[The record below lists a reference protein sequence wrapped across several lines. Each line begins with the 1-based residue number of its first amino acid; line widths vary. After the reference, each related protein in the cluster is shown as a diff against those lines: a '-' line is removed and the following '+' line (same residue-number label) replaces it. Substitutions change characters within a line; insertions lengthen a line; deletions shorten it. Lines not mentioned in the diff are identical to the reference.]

1 MLRHGLTASFR
12 GLAQFKPTSRIL
24 NNVATST
31 AAQLCSP
38 GTSIYSASSIHLAI
52 AIHNSTRSLSTSTNS
67 FARLSPSSSRRRT
80 IRLENEQDYATVYH
94 TDNPTPSSSASAPQQ
109 PSVTRAVLFLF
120 GFSALTFTGAAYYSL
135 RETEHIAS
143 EVRGSR
149 DVFAHLSSFF
159 SSSSSSNSSSGS
171 GSEVWGPGVTE
182 KALMAAKQHETAQRL
197 GLRMEYLVGWC
208 QQLHLP
214 QGVTEF
220 VGRSYIILA
229 EKYLDLS
236 PAKQAV
242 VPVVAVNSAVFL
254 LWTIASARRGKVG
267 GGGGL
272 WHWMNR
278 NFVHRPSSNRPFTM
292 LTSVFSHQTAL
303 HFLLN
308 NLALWSIGGSALYYA
323 KNHLDNSTGIS
334 EASLTPHFV
343 TFFTSAGIFAATV
356 SHIVSAMRFKRL
368 SSSSLHGL
376 AFAMQRTLANQ
387 GSLGSSGAVYS
398 ALVMSAFAFPDA
410 QLAIIFLPW
419 VSVPIGMGVVGVVA
433 MDVVGILRGW
443 RMFDHW
449 AHLGGAVFG
458 CAYWYG
464 GARMWEWVKESVVR
478 WSGFGVA
485 HESRSRLSL

>member
-12 GLAQFKPTSRIL
+12 GLAQVKPMCRILHDVATGTATQLGSSWTSR
-24 NNVATST
+24 
-31 AAQLCSP
+31 
-38 GTSIYSASSIHLAI
+38 YSASSIHPAI
-52 AIHNSTRSLSTSTNS
+52 SILHSARLLSTSTNS

-80 IRLENEQDYATVYH
+80 IRLDNEQGFATIYH
-94 TDNPTPSSSASAPQQ
+94 ANDPNPSSSASAPQQ
-109 PSVTRAVLFLF
+109 PSITRALLFLF

-143 EVRGSR
+143 EIRGSR

-159 SSSSSSNSSSGS
+159 SSSSSSNSSNSSG
-171 GSEVWGPGVTE
+171 GEIWGPGVTE
-182 KALMAAKQHETAQRL
+182 KALMAAKQQETAQRL
-197 GLRMEYLVGWC
+197 GLRMQYLVGWC

-229 EKYLDLS
+229 ERYLDLS

-254 LWTIASARRGKVG
+254 LWTVASARRGKG
-267 GGGGL
+267 GARL

-278 NFVHRPSSNRPFTM
+278 NFVHRPSSNRPLTL

-303 HFLLN
+303 HFLFN

-323 KNHLDNSTGIS
+323 AHRFDKAKWVA
-334 EASLTPHFV
+334 EASLTPHFL
-343 TFFTSAGIFAATV
+343 TFFTTAGMFAATV
-356 SHIVSAMRFKRL
+356 SHIVSSLRFRRFA
-368 SSSSLHGL
+368 SLHGL
-376 AFAMQRTLANQ
+376 ALAQKTLGKQ

-410 QLAIIFLPW
+410 QLGIIFLPW
-419 VSVPIGMGVVGVVA
+419 ISVPIGMGVVGVVA
-433 MDVVGILRGW
+433 MDVVGIVRGW

-449 AHLGGAVFG
+449 AHLGGAMFG
-458 CAYWYG
+458 CGYWYG
-464 GARMWEWVKESVVR
+464 GARIWEWVKEKVVG
-478 WSGFGVA
+478 WGGFGVA
-485 HESRSRLSL
+485 DESRSRLKF